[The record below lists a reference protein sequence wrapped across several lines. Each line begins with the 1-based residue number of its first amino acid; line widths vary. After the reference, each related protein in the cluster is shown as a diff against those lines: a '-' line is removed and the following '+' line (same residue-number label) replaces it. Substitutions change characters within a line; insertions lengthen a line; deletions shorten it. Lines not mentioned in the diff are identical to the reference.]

1 MPSRKAALV
10 TGGATGIGRSAVLAL
25 ARAGFDVAVNYSSSE
40 TAARE
45 TAAEAEKLGAR
56 TLLVRCDVSDETG
69 VRAMLRAV
77 EEKFQR
83 LDVLVNNAGTTAS
96 WKPKDLET
104 LSLEEWDRVF
114 AVNVRGLFQV
124 TRAAVPL
131 LRKGEKPCVVNTA
144 SIVGLRPGPQPLPYA
159 ASKAAVVNLTK
170 TLAWNLG
177 PEIRVNAVAPGWME
191 GDWMK
196 RMLKDKYD
204 DLMGKRAKATPLK
217 RVVTADDVAET
228 MMSLIQSN
236 RFVTGEV
243 VVIDGGFTGFD
254 LTCCRA
260 WCRSR
265 RNSRSATARRDTG
278 RTSRSPKNFPP
289 CFGRFQDRIALVDGE
304 RRYTYGEIDELSDN
318 LALNLLELGLKPLDR
333 VVPTLPNIAEF
344 VLLYFALQKIGAI
357 PIAALVDAPLRRN
370 QPVRAALGATAC
382 VYPERQGDFAFEPMI
397 RRVQAENPHARA
409 SAFRSPRL
417 QAPASSHEAA
427 PAAERAE
434 EDPRSIRPT
443 RASSSFRAAPPAS
456 RS

>member
-1 MPSRKAALV
+1 MASRKAALV

-56 TLLVRCDVSDETG
+56 TLLVRCDVSDEKG

-96 WKPKDLET
+96 WKPRDLET

-124 TRAAVPL
+124 TRAALPL
-131 LRKGEKPCVVNTA
+131 LRKGENPCVINTA

-159 ASKAAVVNLTK
+159 AAKAAVVNLTK

-196 RMLKDKYD
+196 RMLKDKYA
-204 DLMGKRAKATPLK
+204 DLMEKRAKATPLK

-243 VVIDGGFTGFD
+243 VVIDGGFT
-254 LTCCRA
+254 
-260 WCRSR
+260 
-265 RNSRSATARRDTG
+265 
-278 RTSRSPKNFPP
+278 
-289 CFGRFQDRIALVDGE
+289 
-304 RRYTYGEIDELSDN
+304 
-318 LALNLLELGLKPLDR
+318 
-333 VVPTLPNIAEF
+333 
-344 VLLYFALQKIGAI
+344 
-357 PIAALVDAPLRRN
+357 
-370 QPVRAALGATAC
+370 
-382 VYPERQGDFAFEPMI
+382 
-397 RRVQAENPHARA
+397 A
-409 SAFRSPRL
+409 S
-417 QAPASSHEAA
+417 
-427 PAAERAE
+427 
-434 EDPRSIRPT
+434 T
-443 RASSSFRAAPPAS
+443 
-456 RS
+456 

>member
-1 MPSRKAALV
+1 LPSRKAALV

-45 TAAEAEKLGAR
+45 TAADAEKLGAG
-56 TLLVRCDVSDETG
+56 TLLVRCDVSDEAG

-77 EEKFQR
+77 EQKFQR

-96 WKPKDLET
+96 WKPRDLDT

-124 TRAAVPL
+124 SRAALPL
-131 LRKGEKPCVVNTA
+131 LRKGENPSIINTA

-196 RMLKDKYD
+196 RMLKDKYGE
-204 DLMGKRAKATPLK
+204 LMEKRAKATPLK

-228 MMSLIQSN
+228 MMGLILSN

-243 VVIDGGFTGFD
+243 IVIDGGFT
-254 LTCCRA
+254 
-260 WCRSR
+260 
-265 RNSRSATARRDTG
+265 
-278 RTSRSPKNFPP
+278 
-289 CFGRFQDRIALVDGE
+289 
-304 RRYTYGEIDELSDN
+304 
-318 LALNLLELGLKPLDR
+318 
-333 VVPTLPNIAEF
+333 
-344 VLLYFALQKIGAI
+344 
-357 PIAALVDAPLRRN
+357 
-370 QPVRAALGATAC
+370 
-382 VYPERQGDFAFEPMI
+382 
-397 RRVQAENPHARA
+397 A
-409 SAFRSPRL
+409 S
-417 QAPASSHEAA
+417 
-427 PAAERAE
+427 
-434 EDPRSIRPT
+434 T
-443 RASSSFRAAPPAS
+443 
-456 RS
+456 